1 MSAATRPG
9 GAATR
14 WLRAPGLRTRVRC
27 MYRDDVCAVCGV
39 SLPPDHFYCREHGS
53 EVDARLHELGE
64 RLEALARDLPRLA
77 RLLDEIAP
85 ETWDWLA
92 DEASSDDD
100 LVWPPSPA
108 MTLHVH
114 ADEVEVDVDTE
125 PGRVRIDLTCE
136 LATVVRALAAGLDAA
151 QAHQLAAACRG
162 VEGANATH

>member
-1 MSAATRPG
+1 
-9 GAATR
+9 
-14 WLRAPGLRTRVRC
+14 

-53 EVDARLHELGE
+53 EVDARLHEIGN
-64 RLEALARDLPRLA
+64 RLEALAHDLPRLA
-77 RLLDEIAP
+77 QLLSEIAP

-92 DEASSDDD
+92 DEETEGAEDNAGTED
-100 LVWPPSPA
+100 LVWPPSPP

-125 PGRVRIDLTCE
+125 PGRVRIELACD
-136 LATVVRALAAGLDAA
+136 LATVLQALSEGFDAA
-151 QAHQLAAACRG
+151 QARKLAAACKG